1 MDAIGLNPIK
11 LDAIGL
17 DPIRMNAIRLGVPG
31 ASSGSARPYID
42 PDLLKHVKMAISTW
56 GKSNDDPDR
65 AILKDLSGNGNDMR
79 LLNFGFAEGSGYG
92 LYGTDFTTYQTV
104 PASVEVVR
112 THNKLSATNHGII
125 GHMIIYKTIEDSSSY
140 PDTPAFKIKVTNLTS
155 ELRYFYVSETNT
167 AIRTSIA
174 ITSDGVYDLPESKN
188 TLFNGTEP
196 INIGFST
203 SAGGSVTIEQLPDFE
218 GWLCTDGVDDI
229 IESVK
234 PVSEMLEGSNEITVV
249 SIIHQISTPNT
260 NNYTNVIRTKADSYG
275 VSIAVGKDVS
285 NGKTGIY
292 GYTVKEGSATI
303 INSILGDKADYT
315 LRYNNI
321 NANIDSKFFV
331 QGWYLN
337 GSYRELSQIAYAG
350 GFIANK
356 VLTTDE
362 INQIISYFN
371 LDRPGQI
378 IKPQLYYNIKKQ
390 GITNENHAEFND
402 QLIDFVGGHNIQLNN
417 IGWEGESGINSY
429 PVIFGV
435 NKTWNAQGSKEDDK
449 YYIYTSSANKYNI
462 TQIKISSSL
471 FYSYIKRN
479 GELTSDNKDI
489 PSFKLKV
496 TGLDYDKFY
505 LAYYYLKSS
514 DVEVKN
520 VTNITSDGIYELPKS
535 FASDGSLTE
544 TNSYIGLSFI
554 RKSAN
559 IPDVVKNVNVTIEVL
574 PTIEHALSLDG
585 INDFGKVTG
594 LPVLKDYT
602 VVALRKWLY
611 GDSVTSTETGS
622 IVSKYKVGNNGAFIL
637 EQTFNRNPSRSST
650 FSFGTINSLMSNDK
664 LNEES
669 FTYQTKYSYN
679 GETIV
684 SGSGVDGDSMWL
696 GTIRDGDARFS
707 KLALWSLM
715 LFPYS
720 LSEFLLERQLRKYKA
735 GTLYPDMIEFRPIV
749 KSNIPYSSISYSVN
763 PGVYVTEG
771 STVTI
776 TITLSNASDKLVGV
790 SSNAISDI
798 SISGDNGTYEITGKV
813 TKSPQKISIVISSYL
828 TMLGNETLINNETL
842 IKNE

>member
-17 DPIRMNAIRLGVPG
+17 DPVRMNAIRLGVPG
-31 ASSGSARPYID
+31 ASSGSGRPYID
-42 PDLLKHVKMAISTW
+42 PKLLSHVKMAISTW

-65 AILKDLSGNGNDMR
+65 AVLKDLSGNGNDMR
-79 LLNFGFAEGSGYG
+79 LLNFGFAGNSGYG

-249 SIIHQISTPNT
+249 SIIHQISLRGISDIPLT
-260 NNYTNVIRTKADSYG
+260 NYIRESNIGYVRNELR
-275 VSIAVGKDVS
+275 VSL
-285 NGKTGIY
+285 NKTGIY
-292 GYTVKEGSATI
+292 GYTCFNIQSPISSNSSV
-303 INSILGDKADYT
+303 INNILGDKEDYRLGT
-315 LRYNNI
+315 YGKI
-321 NANIDSKFFV
+321 SNAKLSVQGFIDSS
-331 QGWYLN
+331 GAIIDT
-337 GSYRELSQIAYAG
+337 SQVAYAG

-362 INQIISYFN
+362 INQIIAYFN

-378 IKPQLYYNIKKQ
+378 IKPQLYCNVKKQ
-390 GITNENHAEFND
+390 GITNDNHAEFND

-417 IGWEGESGINSY
+417 VAWEGESGI
-429 PVIFGV
+429 I
-435 NKTWNAQGSKEDDK
+435 
-449 YYIYTSSANKYNI
+449 
-462 TQIKISSSL
+462 
-471 FYSYIKRN
+471 
-479 GELTSDNKDI
+479 
-489 PSFKLKV
+489 
-496 TGLDYDKFY
+496 
-505 LAYYYLKSS
+505 
-514 DVEVKN
+514 
-520 VTNITSDGIYELPKS
+520 DG
-535 FASDGSLTE
+535 
-544 TNSYIGLSFI
+544 
-554 RKSAN
+554 
-559 IPDVVKNVNVTIEVL
+559 
-574 PTIEHALSLDG
+574 ALYLDG
-585 INDFGKVTG
+585 ISDFGKATG

-602 VVALRKWLY
+602 VAALRKWLSPK
-611 GDSVTSTETGS
+611 GDGGGL
-622 IVSKYKVGNNGAFIL
+622 ISKSKISNDGAFII
-637 EQTFNRNPSRSST
+637 EQSVFNVTSGIHT
-650 FSFGTINSLMSNDK
+650 YSFGLNNTGLSNPDLFNK
-664 LNEES
+664 NYV
-669 FTYQTKYSYN
+669 YQTRYSYN
-679 GETIV
+679 GNSIQAGT
-684 SGSGVDGDSMWL
+684 GVDSNSMWL
-696 GTIRDGDARFS
+696 GTLRDKDTRFA

-763 PGVYVTEG
+763 PGEYIAEG

-776 TITLSNASDKLVGV
+776 TITLSNASDKLIGV

-798 SISGDNGTYEITGKV
+798 SISGDNGVYEITGKV
-813 TKSPQKISIVISSYL
+813 TKSPQKINIVISSYL
-828 TMLGNETLINNETL
+828 TMLENDTLISNETL

>member
-362 INQIISYFN
+362 INQIIAYFN

-378 IKPQLYYNIKKQ
+378 IKPQLYCNIKKQ
-390 GITNENHAEFND
+390 GITNDNHAEFND
-402 QLIDFVGGHNIQLNN
+402 QLIDFVGGHNIRLNN
-417 IGWEGESGINSY
+417 VAWEGESGI
-429 PVIFGV
+429 I
-435 NKTWNAQGSKEDDK
+435 
-449 YYIYTSSANKYNI
+449 
-462 TQIKISSSL
+462 
-471 FYSYIKRN
+471 
-479 GELTSDNKDI
+479 
-489 PSFKLKV
+489 
-496 TGLDYDKFY
+496 
-505 LAYYYLKSS
+505 
-514 DVEVKN
+514 
-520 VTNITSDGIYELPKS
+520 DG
-535 FASDGSLTE
+535 
-544 TNSYIGLSFI
+544 
-554 RKSAN
+554 
-559 IPDVVKNVNVTIEVL
+559 
-574 PTIEHALSLDG
+574 ALYLDG
-585 INDFGKVTG
+585 ISDFGKATG
-594 LPVLKDYT
+594 LPILKDYT
-602 VVALRKWLY
+602 VAADRKLY
-611 GDSVTSTETGS
+611 NGKHTGAV
-622 IVSKYKVGNNGAFIL
+622 VSKAYAINNGPFYFESAV
-637 EQTFNRNPSRSST
+637 SVA
-650 FSFGTINSLMSNDK
+650 SFGA
-664 LNEES
+664 LNELTIRES
-669 FTYQTKYSYN
+669 RFMSYQSKYIYN
-679 GETIV
+679 GNPIQVGT
-684 SGSGVDGDSMWL
+684 GVDSDSMWL
-696 GTIRDGDARFS
+696 GVLRDNDSRFS

-735 GTLYPDMIEFRPIV
+735 GTLYPDMIEFRPVI
-749 KSNIPYSSISYSVN
+749 KSNVPYSSISYSVN

-776 TITLSNASDKLVGV
+776 TITLSNASDKLIGV

-798 SISGDNGTYEITGKV
+798 SISGDNGVYEVTGKV
-813 TKSPQKISIVISSYL
+813 TKSPQKINIVISSYL
-828 TMLGNETLINNETL
+828 TMLNNDTLISNETL